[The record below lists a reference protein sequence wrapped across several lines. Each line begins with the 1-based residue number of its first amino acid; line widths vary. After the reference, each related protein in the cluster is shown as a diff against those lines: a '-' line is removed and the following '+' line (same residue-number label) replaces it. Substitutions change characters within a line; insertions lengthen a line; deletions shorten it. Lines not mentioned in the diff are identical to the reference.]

1 MKSSKTFPEFRK
13 SIQVKARLSINDI
26 DRLDDIIKKYQ
37 FKSRYQLLQY
47 LIRCFLKVADPKEDE
62 FVPKDIEEMF
72 EGYETASREDFQ
84 NTKRGVSI

>member
-37 FKSRYQLLQY
+37 FKSRYQVVQY
-47 LIRCFLKVADPKEDE
+47 LIKCFLKVADPRPDE
-62 FVPKDIEEMF
+62 IVNKDIEEMF
-72 EGYETASREDFQ
+72 DGYDSVSRDDFQ
-84 NTKRGVSI
+84 NVKGKYSI